1 MNIKTHKNTIRVYA
15 EDVDFMGIVYHAN
28 YLCYLERSRTE
39 VLRAYN
45 LLLSDLSKTDVLFAI
60 SELSINYR
68 APARLDDLLTV
79 TTAINELKSCSFIFD
94 QKIVNQHEQTICEAL
109 VKVVCVNKD
118 LKPRRLPDIIRD

>member
-60 SELSINYR
+60 SELSIYYR
-68 APARLDDLLTV
+68 GPARLDDLLMV
-79 TTAINELKSCSFIFD
+79 TTTINELKSCSFIFD
-94 QKIVNQHEQTICEAL
+94 QKIVNHHEQTICDAL

>member
-1 MNIKTHKNTIRVYA
+1 MNIKSHTNRIRVYA

-45 LLLSDLSKTDVLFAI
+45 LLLSDLSKADVLFAI
-60 SELSINYR
+60 SELAIKYK

-79 TTAINELKSCSFIFD
+79 STTINELKSCSFIFE
-94 QKIVNQHEQTICEAL
+94 QKIANQHEQVICSAE
-109 VKVVCVNKD
+109 VKVVCVNKN

>member
-1 MNIKTHKNTIRVYA
+1 MKIKTHKNKVRVYA

-45 LLLSDLSKTDVLFAI
+45 LLLSDLSTTEILFAI
-60 SELSINYR
+60 SDLSIKYR

-79 TTAINELKSCSFIFD
+79 STEINKLKSCSFIFE
-94 QKIVNQHEQTICEAL
+94 QKIVNQEEQLICEAE
-109 VKVVCVNKD
+109 VKVVCVNKN
-118 LKPRRLPDIIRD
+118 LKPRRLPDIIGN

>member
-1 MNIKTHKNTIRVYA
+1 MNIKTHKNMIRVYA

-79 TTAINELKSCSFIFD
+79 TTTINELKSCSFIFA
-94 QKIVNQHEQTICEAL
+94 QKIVNQHEQIICEAL